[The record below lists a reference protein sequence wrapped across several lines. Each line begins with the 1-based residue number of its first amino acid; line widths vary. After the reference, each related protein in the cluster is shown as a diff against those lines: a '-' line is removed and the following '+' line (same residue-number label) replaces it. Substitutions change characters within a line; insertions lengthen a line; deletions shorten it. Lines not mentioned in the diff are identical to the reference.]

1 MSNDSDLQQAVLA
14 ELAWEPGVDA
24 AHIGVTAK
32 SGVVTLSGHVDSYA
46 GKHAAEE
53 AASRVRGVK
62 AVAEELDVRLPFESE
77 RSDED
82 IAEAALSR
90 LAWDTLLPLDR
101 VAVRVESGWLTL
113 TGELDG
119 QHQRAA
125 AEADVR
131 GLLGVIGVSN
141 QTSIKPKGAVDL
153 TSLSDDITHAL
164 HRSWFFDPKLIRV
177 TGDGGRIQLT
187 GAVHFLRDR
196 RLAAATAWA
205 APGVTSVQNDIT
217 VI

>member
-1 MSNDSDLQQAVLA
+1 MSDDSELQQAVLA

-32 SGVVTLSGHVDSYA
+32 AGVVTLSGHVDNYA
-46 GKHAAEE
+46 GKLAAE
-53 AASRVRGVK
+53 AAAGRVRGVK
-62 AVAEELDVRLPFESE
+62 AVAEELDVRLPFDSE

-90 LAWDTLLPLDR
+90 LAWDSTVPR
-101 VAVRVESGWLTL
+101 GSVSVRVEGGWVTL
-113 TGELDG
+113 SGELDA

-141 QTSIKPKGAVDL
+141 QTSIKVGTAVDL
-153 TSLSDDITHAL
+153 TNLSDDITHAL

-177 TGDGGRIQLT
+177 TGEGGHIRLT
-187 GAVHFLRDR
+187 GSVHYLRDR
-196 RLAAATAWA
+196 NIAAATAWA
-205 APGVTSVQNDIT
+205 AAGVTAVQNDIT
-217 VI
+217 VG